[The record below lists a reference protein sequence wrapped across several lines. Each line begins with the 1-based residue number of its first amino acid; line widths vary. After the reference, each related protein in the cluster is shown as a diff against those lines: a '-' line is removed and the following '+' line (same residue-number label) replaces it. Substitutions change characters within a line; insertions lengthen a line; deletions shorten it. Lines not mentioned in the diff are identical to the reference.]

1 MSNDKRTSSV
11 ERILAMFM
19 PVLYGSLAFRVDIQL
34 ALQMDKTDDGYV
46 WELLLLLALSIIS
59 CSIP

>member
-1 MSNDKRTSSV
+1 
-11 ERILAMFM
+11 MFM